1 MSEIVQDIRYA
12 LRALVRQPA
21 LSVAVILTLAIGV
34 GLNGSV
40 FSIVNAYLF
49 RPLEVRDPGRIVLLG
64 QTTPDLERPHEMS
77 FPDIEDQKALPVY
90 ADVAAFTNDM
100 VNIGAT
106 PGQHAERAFVNETTA
121 NFFSLL
127 GVEAIIGRTFAPD
140 EDQGHGAHRVLVLDY
155 RFWQQHFGA
164 DRGVVGR
171 TIVLNGQTATIIGV
185 LPESF
190 HGVQAILQAHAY
202 MPLNQGS
209 NDLTSTMQQRGSSFL
224 NVVARLA
231 PGVTVAQARA
241 ASAALADRI
250 AKENPVSHQG
260 VHVVVVPERLA
271 RPHLFVSSITPLASA
286 VFMALSALVLIVA
299 CANVASLLL
308 SRAVAR
314 ERELAVRAA
323 LGAGRG
329 RIARLLLVEGL
340 VLGGAGGIAAL
351 GIAAWSASLLS
362 RLRLA
367 TDAPVRFEF
376 SADWRVLA
384 FTMVAALV
392 AGVLAGVLPALR
404 GSRDVQESLR
414 AGPRAGGPAR
424 QRARSVLVVAQ
435 VAVAVVVLAA
445 AGMFLRSVQR
455 AGQVD
460 LGFHPDSVLLAS
472 MAPADEGYDDAR
484 SHAFADRL
492 LERLATQPGVR
503 AVAIARRTP
512 LGYNNS
518 SDRVEPEGGLVD
530 GTTNLVA
537 NTNVVTPGYFGVLDI
552 PLLQGRDFNSHDD
565 SLAPKVAVVS
575 QAFARLVWGN
585 ASAVGRRFHQFG
597 DSVPY
602 TVVGV
607 AANSVWQGL
616 SGGPRTF
623 IYYPLSQHSAEDIT
637 LNIRTAGD
645 PLAAIGMLRATVR
658 ELDADLPLYD
668 VRSFRQHLDGGITFF
683 FLRVAAAFASL
694 FAGLALALGAVGLFG
709 LIAFGV
715 AQRQREIGIRLA
727 LGAQP
732 GAVQGRVLAGG
743 LRLVLGGLA
752 VGVPLSL
759 VVARAMAGL
768 LVRTSPAD
776 PLALGGGVVL
786 LLAVAALAAWL
797 PARRA
802 AAVDPMTALRSE

>member
-1 MSEIVQDIRYA
+1 MSDFLQDIRYA
-12 LRALVRQPA
+12 ARALIRQPA
-21 LSVAVILTLAIGV
+21 LSISVILTLALGV
-34 GLNGSV
+34 GLNGAV
-40 FSIVNAYLF
+40 FSVVNAYLF
-49 RPLEVRDPGRIVLLG
+49 RPLDVRDPDRIVLLG
-64 QTTPDLERPHEMS
+64 QTTPDMAQPHEMS

-90 ADVAAFTNDM
+90 TDVAAFTNNM

-106 PGQHAERAFVNETTA
+106 AGQHAERAFVNETTA

-127 GVEAIIGRTFAPD
+127 GVQAIVGRTFARG
-140 EDQGHGAHRVLVLDY
+140 EDQGYQAHRVLVLDY
-155 RFWQQHFGA
+155 RFWRQHFNG
-164 DRGVVGR
+164 DRTVVGR
-171 TIVLNGQTATIIGV
+171 DIVVNGQTATIIGV

-190 HGVQAILQAHAY
+190 HGVQAILEAQVY

-209 NDLTSTMQQRGSSFL
+209 SDLTTTLRQRDDGFL

-231 PGVTVAQARA
+231 PGVSVAQARA

-250 AKENPVSHQG
+250 AKDNPVSHTG
-260 VHVVVVPERLA
+260 THVVVVPERLA
-271 RPHLFVSSITPLASA
+271 RPHLFVSGITPLASA

-323 LGAGRG
+323 LGAGRA
-329 RIARLLLVEGL
+329 RIARLLLIEGV

-351 GIAAWSASLLS
+351 AIAAWSASLLS
-362 RLRLA
+362 RLRIA
-367 TDAPVRFEF
+367 TDAPVRFGFE
-376 SADWRVLA
+376 ADWRVLV
-384 FTMVAALV
+384 FTMAAALA
-392 AGVLAGVLPALR
+392 AGLLAGVLPALR
-404 GSRDVQESLR
+404 GSRDVHNSLR

-424 QRARSVLVVAQ
+424 QRARSALVVAQ

-455 AGQVD
+455 ASQVD
-460 LGFHPDSVLLAS
+460 LGFRPDSILLAS
-472 MAPADEGYDDAR
+472 MAPSDEGYDDAR

-492 LERLATQPGVR
+492 LERLKAQPGIR
-503 AVAIARRTP
+503 DAAIARRTP

-518 SDRVEPEGGLVD
+518 SDRVEPDGGLVD

-537 NTNVVTPGYFGVLDI
+537 TTNVVTPGYFRVLQI
-552 PLLQGRDFNSHDD
+552 PLLDGRDFNSHDD
-565 SLAPKVAVVS
+565 SLAPKVAIVS
-575 QAFARLVWGN
+575 QAFARMVWGN
-585 ASAVGRRFHQFG
+585 ASAVGRRFRQSG
-597 DSVPY
+597 DTVPY

-607 AANSVWQGL
+607 AANTVWQGL
-616 SGGPRTF
+616 SGGARTF
-623 IYYPLSQHSAEDIT
+623 IYYPLSQHNADDIT
-637 LNIRTAGD
+637 LNIRTTGD
-645 PLAAIGMLRATVR
+645 PLAAVGLVRSTVG

-694 FAGLALALGAVGLFG
+694 FAALALALGAVGLFG

-715 AQRQREIGIRLA
+715 AQRHREIGIRLA

-732 GAVQGRVLAGG
+732 GMVQGRILAGG
-743 LRLVLGGLA
+743 LRLVLIGL
-752 VGVPLSL
+752 VIGVPLSIL
-759 VVARAMAGL
+759 VARSMAGL

-776 PLALGGGVVL
+776 PLALGGGLVL
-786 LLAVAALAAWL
+786 LLAVGALAAWL